1 MHVSTLE
8 LVRRL
13 SSVLPETAEV
23 DVLDAPTFRVA
34 TRMFAAVETDG
45 ATPVVRFKAS
55 PSQQEA
61 LLRDERFEADADTG
75 HYGWTN
81 LRADGS
87 LDPDE
92 LERLLLASYRLV
104 APAEVLAQ
112 LDARLAA
119 ADDPGSMGH

>member
-1 MHVSTLE
+1 MYLSALE

-34 TRMFAAVETDG
+34 TRMFAAVEADG
-45 ATPVVRFKAS
+45 ASAVVRFKAS
-55 PSQQEA
+55 PAQQDA

-75 HYGWTN
+75 HHGWTN

-104 APAEVLAQ
+104 APEEALAQ

-119 ADDPGSMGH
+119 ADDLPAMDK